1 MVNETSHINISATCV
16 IGAAGNKSWDIWNPW
31 VFPFTCT
38 PPIPNLMAKP
48 IAQNISA
55 FEYTYSCPRSR
66 FRALHLHKVSMLHIL
81 LSKELD
87 PFFPELLATSQDNL
101 ATKALFK
108 FSYFLIPI
116 PPAHLGRHIESR
128 LLKNNP
134 CFFSSIPHQKFL
146 LIQSSFLHMDFGNRR
161 KDMW

>member
-1 MVNETSHINISATCV
+1 MSLELLGINFGISETHGSSHIHVPHPFPILWQSPLLRTSLHLNIL
-16 IGAAGNKSWDIWNPW
+16 IAAQDADLGHCIFIKFLCFTYFFRKSW
-31 VFPFTCT
+31 T
-38 PPIPNLMAKP
+38 
-48 IAQNISA
+48 
-55 FEYTYSCPRSR
+55 
-66 FRALHLHKVSMLHIL
+66 H
-81 LSKELD
+81 
-87 PFFPELLATSQDNL
+87 FFLELLATSQDNL

-116 PPAHLGRHIESR
+116 PPAHLGRHIESQ

-134 CFFSSIPHQKFL
+134 CFFSSIPYQKFL